1 MTGLEQAK
9 EGFTMTRGHWKLAK
23 RIYWDTLSR
32 GGMLWKGI
40 CSVAVLLGFIASVA
54 LLILQ
59 VSGGV
64 HVLVFLAAMLTGL
77 LVIPSCLCLIRIART
92 VWNACA
98 VCDPTAALAALQ
110 TEPTPKRQKDRIYT
124 KDYAFFFQRGTV
136 LDVRDTAYLYSE
148 WIYGLSGG
156 RAPQSRTYRVGAAR
170 ITGDYQVLFLFS
182 VRQLRPKLP
191 EDVRAVLEELTQ
203 HYPALPVDD
212 SGMKH

>member
-1 MTGLEQAK
+1 
-9 EGFTMTRGHWKLAK
+9 MTREHWELAE

-40 CSVAVLLGFIASVA
+40 CSIAILLGFIVSAA
-54 LLILQ
+54 ALILQ

-98 VCDPTAALAALQ
+98 VGDPAAALAALQ
-110 TEPTPKRQKDRIYT
+110 AAPQPKRQKDHIYSE
-124 KDYAFFFQRGTV
+124 DYAFFFQRGTV
-136 LDVRDTAYLYSE
+136 LDVRNTEYLYSE

-156 RAPQSRTYRVGAAR
+156 QAPRSRVYRVGAAQ
-170 ITGDYQVLFLFS
+170 ITGDYQVLFQLS
-182 VRQLRPKLP
+182 MRQPQPKMP
-191 EDVRAVLEELTQ
+191 EEVRAVLAELAQ
-203 HYPALPVDD
+203 HYPQLPVDD
-212 SGMKH
+212 SGMNH

>member
-1 MTGLEQAK
+1 
-9 EGFTMTRGHWKLAK
+9 MTREHWVLAEQ
-23 RIYWDTLSR
+23 IYWDTLSR
-32 GGMLWKGI
+32 GGMLWKGL
-40 CSVAVLLGFIASVA
+40 CSIAILLGFFASVA
-54 LLILQ
+54 ALILQ

-92 VWNACA
+92 VWNVSA
-98 VCDPTAALAALQ
+98 VEAPAAALEALQ
-110 TEPTPKRQKDRIYT
+110 AAPQPKRQKDRIYT

-136 LDVRDTAYLYSE
+136 LDVRDTAFFYSE

-156 RAPQSRTYRVGAAR
+156 QAPRSRIYRVGAAQ
-170 ITGDYQVLFLFS
+170 ITGDYQVLFQLS
-182 VRQLRPKLP
+182 MRQPRPKMP
-191 EDVRAVLEELTQ
+191 EEVRAVLAELTQ

>member
-1 MTGLEQAK
+1 
-9 EGFTMTRGHWKLAK
+9 MTREHWELAK

-32 GGMLWKGI
+32 GGMLWKGL
-40 CSVAVLLGFIASVA
+40 CSIAIILGFVASVSA
-54 LLILQ
+54 LILQ

-64 HVLVFLAAMLTGL
+64 HVLVFLAATLTGL

-92 VWNACA
+92 VWNVSA
-98 VCDPTAALAALQ
+98 VEAPASALSALQ
-110 TEPTPKRQKDRIYT
+110 AAPQPKRQKDRIYT

-136 LDVRDTAYLYSE
+136 LDVWDTAYLYSE

-156 RAPQSRTYRVGAAR
+156 QAPRSRIYRVGAAQ
-170 ITGDYQVLFLFS
+170 ITGDYQVLFQLS
-182 VRQLRPKLP
+182 VRQPRPKMP
-191 EDVRAVLEELTQ
+191 EEVRAVLAELTQ

>member
-1 MTGLEQAK
+1 
-9 EGFTMTRGHWKLAK
+9 MTRGHWALAE

-32 GGMLWKGI
+32 GGMLWKGS
-40 CSVAVLLGFIASVA
+40 CSAAILLGFIASVIA
-54 LLILQ
+54 LILQ

-92 VWNACA
+92 MWNAGT
-98 VCDPTAALAALQ
+98 VCDPAAALEALQ
-110 TEPTPKRQKDRIYT
+110 AAPTPKLQKDRIYT

-136 LDVRDTAYLYSE
+136 LDVQNTAFLYSE

-156 RAPQSRTYRVGAAR
+156 QAPRSRIYRVGAAQ
-170 ITGDYQVLFLFS
+170 ITGDYQVLFQLS
-182 VRQLRPKLP
+182 VRQPRPKMP
-191 EDVRAVLEELTQ
+191 EEVRVVLEELTQ
-203 HYPALPVDD
+203 HYPSLPRDD